1 MSEPT
6 GGSWPF
12 EPGETSGPGDQM
24 IRINIPVAV
33 PTSVEPIMLRMAITE
48 REARAIANT
57 GPEIN
62 DLMGSLFVTLKD
74 GLSEFLRQEG

>member
-1 MSEPT
+1 
-6 GGSWPF
+6 
-12 EPGETSGPGDQM
+12 M